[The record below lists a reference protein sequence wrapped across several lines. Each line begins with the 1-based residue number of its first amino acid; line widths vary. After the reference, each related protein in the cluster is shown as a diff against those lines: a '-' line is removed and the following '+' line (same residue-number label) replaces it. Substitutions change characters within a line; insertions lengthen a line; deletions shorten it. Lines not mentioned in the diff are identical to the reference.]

1 MTRRKPDSYWDDKH
15 GTRAGLYFHLSR
27 EIPYCEP
34 CLEFIRERAKFDRT
48 DPERAKRRIAS
59 ARAGEAASAMLREK
73 YRDEY
78 DRHYR
83 KFYAVA
89 LRKFEEKEARKNAN
103 NSSEAGER

>member
-1 MTRRKPDSYWDDKH
+1 
-15 GTRAGLYFHLSR
+15 
-27 EIPYCEP
+27 
-34 CLEFIRERAKFDRT
+34 
-48 DPERAKRRIAS
+48 
-59 ARAGEAASAMLREK
+59 MLREK